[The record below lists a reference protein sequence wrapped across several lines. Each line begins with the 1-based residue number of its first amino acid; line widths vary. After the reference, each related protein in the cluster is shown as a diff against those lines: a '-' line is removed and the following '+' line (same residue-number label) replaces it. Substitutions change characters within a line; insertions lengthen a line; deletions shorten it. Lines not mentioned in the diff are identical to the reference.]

1 MRIILFYFFILRNFM
16 QEEVLEKY
24 KKAGEIAKQVMEYA
38 EELLIKEGCRN
49 VLELAEK
56 IESKIFEL
64 GAKPAFPVN
73 ISINE
78 IAAHFTPCRGDNFEI
93 KEDDYV
99 KIDIG
104 VHIDGYIADTAKT
117 FRISGKDE
125 LIKCS
130 EDMLKQALKI
140 VSPGVEVSEIGKT
153 VSEVAESYG
162 FRPVTNLTGH
172 GLERYNLHAG
182 ITIPNIPAGKGFL
195 EKGKAYAIEP
205 FCTPGQGAVKDSN
218 RAVIFMLVTE
228 RPGRLPEARRI
239 IEMVKKYNGL
249 PFAKRWLENDFNPI
263 KLNIALN
270 QLVKSGALHPFY
282 ILREVTNANVAQA
295 EHTVI
300 VDEKP
305 IITTL

>member
-1 MRIILFYFFILRNFM
+1 MEKEI
-16 QEEVLEKY
+16 LEKY
-24 KKAGEIAKQVMEYA
+24 KKAGEIAKEAMSFA
-38 EELLIKEGCRN
+38 ENLLIKENRTN

-56 IESKIFEL
+56 IEAKIFEL
-64 GAKPAFPVN
+64 GGKPAFPVN
-73 ISINE
+73 ISIND
-78 IAAHFTPCRGDNFEI
+78 IAAHFTPCKSDNIEI
-93 KEDDYV
+93 KPEDYV

-104 VHIDGYIADTAKT
+104 VHVDGYIADTAKT
-117 FRISGKDE
+117 FRIEGKDE

-130 EDMLKQALKI
+130 EEMLKQALKI
-140 VSPGVEVSEIGKT
+140 AAPGIEVNEIGKV

-162 FRPVTNLTGH
+162 FKPVINLTGH

-182 ITIPNIPAGKGFL
+182 ITIPNIPKGKGVL

-218 RAVIFMLVTE
+218 RAVIFMLLKPV
-228 RPGRLPEARRI
+228 PGRLPETRKI
-239 IEMVKKYNGL
+239 IEIAEKYNGL
-249 PFAKRWLENDFNPI
+249 PFAKRWLENNFSTL
-263 KLNIALN
+263 KLELALN
-270 QLVKSGALHPFY
+270 QLVNLGSLHAFY
-282 ILREVTNANVAQA
+282 ILKEVSGANVAQA